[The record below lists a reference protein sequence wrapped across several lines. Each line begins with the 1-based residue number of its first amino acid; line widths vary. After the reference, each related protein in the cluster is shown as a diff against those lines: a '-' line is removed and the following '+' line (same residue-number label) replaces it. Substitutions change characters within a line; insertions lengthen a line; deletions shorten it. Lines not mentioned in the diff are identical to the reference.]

1 MAISSRK
8 PQEKAVGFRSK
19 PSGTTQAFFTANE
32 KHNSPVCVFCK
43 KEHLSLQCSNVTD
56 VKERKAIILN
66 PRVCVCCLKGG
77 HRAKSCNRRCKK
89 CGGLHHHTICL
100 KNATPSKDVESN
112 DNNIASVSATS
123 KSRQNGLMVTAS
135 VLVYGEDRTKKTRI
149 TMLFDSGS
157 QRSYVTEELK
167 RKLHLPI
174 NSSETINLNTFG
186 FDKCKKV
193 KLDSVMVNVEV
204 KDNEVIQV
212 SALTQNV
219 ICTPV
224 STRVNV
230 GQFPHLQGL
239 ELADCFENNNSKR
252 IDMLIGLDSYFQFIH
267 GDVIHGKLNEPVALK
282 SKLGWILSGK
292 VCSNKSYEIS
302 CVTTNLILE
311 GFHDSSV
318 EGLKDQEIHSTLKE
332 FWRHEECGLI

>member
-1 MAISSRK
+1 
-8 PQEKAVGFRSK
+8 
-19 PSGTTQAFFTANE
+19 
-32 KHNSPVCVFCK
+32 
-43 KEHLSLQCSNVTD
+43 
-56 VKERKAIILN
+56 
-66 PRVCVCCLKGG
+66 
-77 HRAKSCNRRCKK
+77 
-89 CGGLHHHTICL
+89 
-100 KNATPSKDVESN
+100 
-112 DNNIASVSATS
+112 
-123 KSRQNGLMVTAS
+123 
-135 VLVYGEDRTKKTRI
+135 
-149 TMLFDSGS
+149 
-157 QRSYVTEELK
+157 
-167 RKLHLPI
+167 
-174 NSSETINLNTFG
+174 
-186 FDKCKKV
+186 
-193 KLDSVMVNVEV
+193 MVNVEV

-212 SALTQNV
+212 SALTHNV

-282 SKLGWILSGK
+282 SKLCWILSGK

-332 FWRHEECGLI
+332 FWRHEECGLIEVDNKDDANKVPRPESENAPFNLVHNGDRYEAKLPFDSISIDSLPSNYQLCFGRLKSLHKKLRASPTL